1 MNHNSNVDY
10 LKSLLQPYTH
20 ELAHKHNMTLANL
33 EFPSAHIPHEVDDE
47 KWKFLTYYK
56 FNPNRYLISSWGR
69 IYDAKQRRYLTVHKC
84 DRGYSRVDI
93 EVANKQKYVQRT
105 LAERIHRLVA
115 LTFFPNDINE
125 TVNHIDLN
133 KQNNTTLNLEWLSF
147 KDNMKHAAVS
157 KAMKSHKKR
166 LSPDEVKNIRE
177 RAKQGE
183 KHRDLAKEFNVKV
196 RCIGD
201 VVGYI
206 THKNIS

>member
-10 LKSLLQPYTH
+10 LKSLLQPFSH
-20 ELAHKHNMTLANL
+20 ELAHKHNLKMAKM
-33 EFPSAHIPHEVDDE
+33 EFPSANIPNDVDDE
-47 KWKFLTYYK
+47 QWKFLTFPK
-56 FNPNRYLISSWGR
+56 FQNNRYLISSWGR
-69 IYDAKQRRYLTVHKC
+69 IYDAKRCRYLTVHKC

-93 EVANKQKYVQRT
+93 EVADKQKYVQRT

-115 LTFFPNDINE
+115 LTFYPNDINE
-125 TVNHIDLN
+125 TVNHKDLD
-133 KQNNTTLNLEWLSF
+133 KQNNTTKNLEWLSF

-166 LSPDEVKNIRE
+166 LSPDEVKNIRKK
-177 RAKQGE
+177 AKQGE
-183 KHRDLAKEFNVKV
+183 KHRDLAKEFNVSV

-206 THKNIS
+206 SHKNI